1 MKIRLKKKIL
11 FLFLILI
18 GINFTDYSVAAS
30 KTKRVNFNV
39 LLITIDTIRPDRLSC
54 YSTKYLQTPRIEAL
68 AAKGVVFDRAFAH
81 NPTTLPSHTNI
92 LLGTTPLH
100 HGVHDNSKFIVAEDF
115 ITLAEYLKSKGYS
128 TGAFVGAF
136 PLDSRFG
143 LTQGFDVYDDSYP
156 SKPSYA
162 FSYAER
168 KAEKVILAALGWLQK
183 QKYEWVS
190 WIHLWDPHV
199 PYLPPEPF
207 KSKFNDDLY
216 SGEVAYVD
224 SELGKIFD
232 YLERND
238 LMENTLIILTGDHG
252 ESLGEHG
259 ELTHSYFAYNSTL
272 WAPLIIVGPG
282 INAGRI
288 DEYVAHI
295 DIFPTICDI
304 LGIEK
309 LPSLQGVS
317 LLPLIKGKKI
327 KKRAIYFESLYA
339 YYNRGWAPLRGF
351 IEDRKKFIESPIPEL
366 YNLEDDFNEEINLTH
381 KTNLEKYQKKLRKI
395 EEELSSLHKTQNL
408 KKIDRKAREKLRSL
422 GYIVSPVPLLKK
434 KYGPEDDLKT
444 LLPLQ
449 KKLDR
454 ASILSKQGREEDSI
468 RLLNEIIRND
478 KYFASAYT
486 QLSEIYT
493 SQGKTEEAI
502 KTMEEG
508 YNNNP
513 KNYEIISTYG
523 TLLVEEWKLDKGIE
537 VLQKGISLFNFDP
550 EIWHYLGV
558 AYGRKGE
565 YQKAIEHYREALSL
579 DSTDAIIFNNF
590 GGLYLSIFLRTKK
603 LEARSQAIE
612 YFKKAIELDPDL
624 ASAYNGLGGVYK
636 IMGKIDDAI
645 SCWEKSLELNPNY
658 DFPVYNLGVAYL
670 EKGKKAQALKY
681 LKKYLAIKNDTL
693 TIEER
698 RKIEV
703 LIQRCK

>member
-1 MKIRLKKKIL
+1 MTTKLKKKFL
-11 FLFLILI
+11 FLFFLLT
-18 GINFTDYSVAAS
+18 GIIIADYSISAS
-30 KTKRVNFNV
+30 KAKAMNLNV

-54 YSTKYLQTPRIEAL
+54 YSTKHLQTPRIETL
-68 AAKGVVFDRAFAH
+68 AAKGVVFERAFAH

-92 LLGTTPLH
+92 LLGTVPLY

-115 ITLAEYLKSKGYS
+115 FTLAEYLKSKGYS

-168 KAEKVILAALGWLQK
+168 KAERVIHVALGWLQK
-183 QKYEWVS
+183 QKSKWFS
-190 WIHLWDPHV
+190 WIHLWDPHA
-199 PYLPPEPF
+199 PYSPPEPF
-207 KSKFNDDLY
+207 KSKFKDNLY

-232 YLERND
+232 YLEKND

-259 ELTHSYFAYNSTL
+259 ELTHTYFAYNSTL
-272 WAPLIIVGPG
+272 WVPLIIVSPG
-282 INAGRI
+282 VNAGRI

-295 DIFPTICDI
+295 DVFPTICDS

-309 LPSLQGVS
+309 PPFLQGVS
-317 LLPLIKGKKI
+317 LLPLMKGKKI
-327 KKRAIYFESLYA
+327 NNKAIYFESLSA

-351 IEDRKKFIESPIPEL
+351 IEEKKKFIETPIPEL
-366 YNLEDDFNEEINLTH
+366 YNLEDDFDEEINLAQ
-381 KTNLEKYQKKLRKI
+381 KTNLEKYQKKLKKI
-395 EEELSSLHKTQNL
+395 EEELSSLRKAQSL
-408 KKIDRKAREKLRSL
+408 QKIDRKAREKLRSL
-422 GYIVSPVPLLKK
+422 GYLVSPVPQLKK

-454 ASILSKQGREEDSI
+454 ASFLSNEGRIEESI
-468 RLLNEIIRND
+468 KLLNEIIQKS

-486 QLSEIYT
+486 QLSEIYI
-493 SQGKTEEAI
+493 SQGKIKEAI

-523 TLLVEEWKLDKGIE
+523 TFLVEEQKLDKGIE

-550 EIWHYLGV
+550 EIWNYLGV
-558 AYGRKGE
+558 AYWRKGE
-565 YQKAIEHYREALSL
+565 YQKAIEYFRKALSL

-590 GGLYLSIFLRTKK
+590 GALYLSIFLRTKK

-612 YFKKAIELDPDL
+612 YFKKAIELDSGL

-636 IMGKIDDAI
+636 MMGKIDDAI
-645 SCWEKSLELNPNY
+645 SCWEKSFELKPNY

-693 TIEER
+693 TFEER
-698 RKIEV
+698 RKIEA

>member
-18 GINFTDYSVAAS
+18 GINFTDYSISAS
-30 KTKRVNFNV
+30 KTKQMSFNV

-54 YSTKYLQTPRIEAL
+54 YSTKYLQTPRIEGL

-143 LTQGFDVYDDSYP
+143 LIQGFDVYDDFYP

-162 FSYAER
+162 FNYAER

-183 QKYEWVS
+183 QKYEWFS

-216 SGEVAYVD
+216 SGEVAYID

-238 LMENTLIILTGDHG
+238 LMETTLIILTGDHG

-272 WAPLIIVGPG
+272 WVPLIIVGPG
-282 INAGRI
+282 VNAGRT

-351 IEDRKKFIESPIPEL
+351 IEDRKKFLESPIPEF
-366 YNLEDDFNEEINLTH
+366 YNLEDDFNEEINLLH
-381 KTNLEKYQKKLRKI
+381 KTNLEKYQKKLKQI
-395 EEELSSLHKTQNL
+395 EEELSSLQKAQNV
-408 KKIDRKAREKLRSL
+408 KKIDRKTREKLRSL
-422 GYIVSPVPLLKK
+422 GYIVSPVHLLKK

-454 ASILSKQGREEDSI
+454 ASILSKKGRGEDSI

-493 SQGKTEEAI
+493 SQGKTEEAL

-513 KNYEIISTYG
+513 ANYEIISTYG

-565 YQKAIEHYREALSL
+565 YQKAIEHYRKALSL

-698 RKIEV
+698 RKIEA